1 MREVVQSTAFRKDV
15 KRAQK
20 RGKDMARLKAVILL
34 LAEDAE
40 LAPRFR
46 DHPLKGAWLG
56 YRDLHIEPDWLLLY
70 RVTDTELRLARTG
83 THSDL
88 FGE

>member
-1 MREVVQSTAFRKDV
+1 MREVVRSTAFRKDV
-15 KRAQK
+15 KRAVK
-20 RGKDMARLKAVILL
+20 RGSDMEKLKAVIVLL
-34 LAEDAE
+34 IEDAP
-40 LAPRFR
+40 LDPRYR
-46 DHPLKGAWLG
+46 DHPLKGEWLG

-70 RVTDTELRLARTG
+70 RVTEAELRLARTG

>member
-1 MREVVQSTAFRKDV
+1 VREIVRSTAFKKDV

-20 RGKDMARLKAVILL
+20 RGKDMARLKAVIVVLL
-34 LAEDAE
+34 SDETLPER
-40 LAPRFR
+40 LR
-46 DHPLKGAWLG
+46 DHPLRGDWIG

-70 RVTDTELRLARTG
+70 RKTDEALMLARMG

>member
-1 MREVVQSTAFRKDV
+1 ME
-15 KRAQK
+15 
-20 RGKDMARLKAVILL
+20 RLKAVVILL
-34 LAEDAE
+34 LSDEPLPE
-40 LAPRFR
+40 RLR
-46 DHPLKGAWLG
+46 DHPLRGDWVG

-70 RVTDTELRLARTG
+70 RKTDEALMLARTG

>member
-1 MREVVQSTAFRKDV
+1 MREVVRSTAFRKDV
-15 KRAQK
+15 KRAEK
-20 RGKDMARLKAVILL
+20 RGRDMGKLKAVIVLL
-34 LAEDAE
+34 IEDAPLE
-40 LAPRFR
+40 PRYR
-46 DHPLKGAWLG
+46 DHPLKGEWLG

-70 RVTDTELRLARTG
+70 WVTEAELRLARTG

>member
-1 MREVVQSTAFRKDV
+1 MRELIRSTAFRKDV

-20 RGKDMARLKAVILL
+20 RGKDMEKLKAAILL
-34 LAEDAE
+34 LMEDVP
-40 LAPRFR
+40 LDPRFR
-46 DHPLKGAWLG
+46 DHSLKGEWLG
-56 YRDLHIEPDWLLLY
+56 YRDLHIEPDWVLLY
-70 RVTDTELRLARTG
+70 RVTDAEVLLARTG